1 MDQIVVVVVFVNV
14 VVVVVTVTAIITVTV
29 IITDTTID
37 VFESSLTKKK
47 SFVVIVK
54 LASKV

>member
-14 VVVVVTVTAIITVTV
+14 VVVTVTAIVTVTV

-37 VFESSLTKKK
+37 EFDSSLTKKK
-47 SFVVIVK
+47 SFVVVAK
-54 LASKV
+54 LASMV